1 MHAVP
6 PIIWSCLR
14 AVPSWTC
21 RLYGRGLCV
30 YVVYYLPAP
39 YFLSQLECSLLEHE
53 FEEETCGRDVG
64 VYLCER
70 ATATNGGDDNDGQK
84 VRWTWHLSIRSS
96 IETSGGSKI
105 FFHLWWRVLWSLR
118 LIYVTKSGVEFDY
131 DTGGSETMCEPGR
144 CESCPGPGLVLVLF
158 FECCEFGVNKGA
170 TCPAGTKWKVSL
182 QLGSMDGPSTDLLHR
197 DL

>member
-30 YVVYYLPAP
+30 YALYYLPAP

-53 FEEETCGRDVG
+53 FEVETCGRDVG

-70 ATATNGGDDNDGQK
+70 ATATNGGDHGDD
-84 VRWTWHLSIRSS
+84 SA
-96 IETSGGSKI
+96 
-105 FFHLWWRVLWSLR
+105 R
-118 LIYVTKSGVEFDY
+118 LQYSGVCVQIESMIREKQIAY
-131 DTGGSETMCEPGR
+131 DVFWCMF
-144 CESCPGPGLVLVLF
+144 GL
-158 FECCEFGVNKGA
+158 N
-170 TCPAGTKWKVSL
+170 
-182 QLGSMDGPSTDLLHR
+182 
-197 DL
+197 

>member
-1 MHAVP
+1 MSFCNSSLTSESSLPLSRPTLPSPTCYLYMHAVP

-21 RLYGRGLCV
+21 RLYGRGSYV
-30 YVVYYLPAP
+30 YALYYLPAP
-39 YFLSQLECSLLEHE
+39 HFLSQLECSLLEHE

-105 FFHLWWRVLWSLR
+105 FFF
-118 LIYVTKSGVEFDY
+118 IYGGV
-131 DTGGSETMCEPGR
+131 
-144 CESCPGPGLVLVLF
+144 F
-158 FECCEFGVNKGA
+158 FGHC
-170 TCPAGTKWKVSL
+170 
-182 QLGSMDGPSTDLLHR
+182 D
-197 DL
+197 